1 MKYLYIILGYLAD
14 QILPI
19 AGLFHRG
26 ARSWINGRK
35 SQTYPE
41 NLNHPIWIH
50 CASLGEFEQ
59 GRPLIEAIKT
69 EWPEQHIILTFF
81 SSSGYNI
88 RKNYELA
95 DWVGYMPMDTLP
107 KAKSFV
113 NKTRPKMA
121 LFVKYEFWYC
131 HIAALIEQD
140 IPYFF
145 ISSVWTDSHYL
156 LKWYYRWLLKQ
167 VFNARVIFVQDQA
180 SKQKLTWLGYL
191 HVIVAGDTRIDR
203 VVAIARNNLK
213 IEEFENLDTKK
224 PILVA
229 GSTWPADDQLLL
241 QFLELVDTHSLIIV
255 PHEPIESEINRLL
268 KAFDRYQPMRYSTWI
283 QNDFKVLILDKIGM
297 LNKLYAYAEVAY
309 IGGGFGRG
317 IHNTLE
323 AAVYGI
329 PVFFGPH
336 YEQFNEA
343 KSMITIGIAF
353 CVEDAQTMALKWKN
367 IIPDKVQD
375 IKNQSGR
382 YFSENAGAT
391 ATIIDYL
398 RPLIQQPK

>member
-1 MKYLYIILGYLAD
+1 M
-14 QILPI
+14 
-19 AGLFHRG
+19 
-26 ARSWINGRK
+26 
-35 SQTYPE
+35 
-41 NLNHPIWIH
+41 
-50 CASLGEFEQ
+50 
-59 GRPLIEAIKT
+59 
-69 EWPEQHIILTFF
+69 
-81 SSSGYNI
+81 
-88 RKNYELA
+88 
-95 DWVGYMPMDTLP
+95 
-107 KAKSFV
+107 
-113 NKTRPKMA
+113 
-121 LFVKYEFWYC
+121 
-131 HIAALIEQD
+131 
-140 IPYFF
+140 
-145 ISSVWTDSHYL
+145 WTDSHYL

-268 KAFDRYQPMRYSTWI
+268 KAFDRYQPVRYSTWI
-283 QNDFKVLILDKIGM
+283 QKDFKVMILDKIGM

-309 IGGGFGRG
+309 IGGGFGKG

-353 CVEDAQTMALKWKN
+353 CVEDAQTLALKWEN
-367 IIPDKVQD
+367 IIPGKLQD